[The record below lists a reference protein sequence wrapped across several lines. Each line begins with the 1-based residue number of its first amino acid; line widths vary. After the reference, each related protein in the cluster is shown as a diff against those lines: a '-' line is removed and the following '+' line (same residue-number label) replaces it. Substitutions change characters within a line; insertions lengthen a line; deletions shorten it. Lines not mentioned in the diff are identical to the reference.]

1 MFSFPGAKSTAPSM
15 TCTPARSESTNMLHY
30 FEKMYAWFESE
41 MVPITM
47 VELHAKMVELAGEDE
62 VYSIKHMTKKL
73 EKQ

>member
-1 MFSFPGAKSTAPSM
+1 
-15 TCTPARSESTNMLHY
+15 MLHY

-41 MVPITM
+41 MVPITT

>member
-1 MFSFPGAKSTAPSM
+1 
-15 TCTPARSESTNMLHY
+15 MLLY

-41 MVPITM
+41 MVPITT
-47 VELHAKMVELAGEDE
+47 VELHAKMVELAGKDE

>member
-1 MFSFPGAKSTAPSM
+1 M
-15 TCTPARSESTNMLHY
+15 TCTPGRSESTNMLLY

-41 MVPITM
+41 MVPITT
-47 VELHAKMVELAGEDE
+47 VELHAKMVELAGKDE